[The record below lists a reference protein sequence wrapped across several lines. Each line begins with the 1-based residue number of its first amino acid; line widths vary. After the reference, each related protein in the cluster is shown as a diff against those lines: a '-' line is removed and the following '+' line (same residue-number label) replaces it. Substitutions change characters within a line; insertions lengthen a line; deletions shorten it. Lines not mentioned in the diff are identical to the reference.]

1 MNIVGI
7 GTDIVDMNR
16 LRDAKHLRRVADFL
30 FVPSELTDMK
40 RSKDK
45 VQFVASRLALKE
57 SVIKAY
63 PGTLHYHDI
72 VISKKGKKLVVKLVP
87 KKAAHYDVFA
97 SIAHEF
103 NCAIGYAILCE
114 S

>member
-7 GTDIVDMNR
+7 GTDIVDISR
-16 LRDAKHLRRVADFL
+16 LRDARHLARVAEFIFL
-30 FVPSELTDMK
+30 PAEIADMK
-40 RSKDK
+40 KSRDK
-45 VQFVASRLALKE
+45 AQFAASRLALKE

-63 PGTLHYHDI
+63 PGTLHYRDI
-72 VISKKGKKLVVKLVP
+72 LIQKKGNKLAVRLAL
-87 KKAAHYDVFA
+87 KKAARYEVFA

-103 NCAIGYAILCE
+103 NCAIGYAILCK